1 MIDRRSTKQTTID
14 GQTVRLYHPAELF
27 YVSSCTPQGGIIK
40 NLWMSVVNKNNSCVN
55 MARLCNEFSSLIATF
70 NFFTNEPIIQFI
82 RGFDIACLP
91 PTIFVT
97 FTMDQVTKVVS

>member
-1 MIDRRSTKQTTID
+1 M
-14 GQTVRLYHPAELF
+14 
-27 YVSSCTPQGGIIK
+27 
-40 NLWMSVVNKNNSCVN
+40 VNKNNACVN
-55 MARLCNEFSSLIATF
+55 MARLCMARLCNEFSSLIATF

>member
-1 MIDRRSTKQTTID
+1 
-14 GQTVRLYHPAELF
+14 
-27 YVSSCTPQGGIIK
+27 
-40 NLWMSVVNKNNSCVN
+40 MSVVNKNNACVN